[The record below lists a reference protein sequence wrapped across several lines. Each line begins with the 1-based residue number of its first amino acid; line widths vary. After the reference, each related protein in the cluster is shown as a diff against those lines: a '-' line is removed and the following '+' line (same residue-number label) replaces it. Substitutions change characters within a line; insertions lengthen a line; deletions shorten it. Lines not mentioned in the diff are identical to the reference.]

1 MKTVFVDIDTQ
12 LDFVY
17 PAGALYV
24 PGAERIVPAVARLN
38 REAAA
43 RGVTL
48 ISTMDAHAEDDP
60 EFRTW
65 PHHCIAGTLGQRK
78 PEETLVDGRVVVP
91 NRTGALAFANARQI
105 VLEKQTVNAFET
117 VTIGPVLEALGAER
131 FVIYGVVTEVCVLHA
146 ARGLLK
152 LGKRVEVV
160 TDAICGLRPEDAERA
175 LAELRRLGTRLV
187 TSAQLAQSDKLE
199 IA

>member
-24 PGAERIVPAVARLN
+24 PGAERILPIVSRLN

-43 RGVTL
+43 RGLTV

-60 EFRTW
+60 EFRKW
-65 PHHCIAGTLGQRK
+65 PHHCVAGTLGQRK
-78 PEETLVDGRVVVP
+78 PEPALLERRVVVP
-91 NRTGALAFANARQI
+91 NRAGALQLAGAQQI
-105 VLEKQTVNAFET
+105 LLEKQTVNAFDT
-117 VTIGPVLEALGAER
+117 VTLAPLLEALQSER
-131 FVIYGVVTEVCVLHA
+131 FVVYGVVTEVCVLHA

-160 TDAICGLRPEDAERA
+160 TDAIRGLTPEDAQRT
-175 LAELRRLGTRLV
+175 LAELQALGAILT
-187 TSAQLAQSDKLE
+187 TAAALA
-199 IA
+199 A